1 MYVAPH
7 TRVPLHA
14 AYVIQ
19 YRTAAQAHAS
29 PLCSA
34 ATKVAVL
41 AVVLM
46 GADADVASRI
56 RTAGIG
62 QVTLRDIKEASERG
76 ARLKL
81 VCSAEAAPAAL
92 PAPAAEQDQ
101 GQGQGEEEAAVAGA
115 RAADG
120 ETQCV
125 ATPPRLN

>member
-81 VCSAEAAPAAL
+81 VCSAEAAPAVL
-92 PAPAAEQDQ
+92 PAPAEQDQ
-101 GQGQGEEEAAVAGA
+101 GQGQGGEEAAVAGT

-120 ETQCV
+120 ETQCA